1 MEINLDKLLDFKID
15 ELEVDEKI
23 EEVSPKEVEVIESE
37 GRDQDLEVDYEKTRA
52 KYYELL
58 DKGTEALEG
67 MLEVAKQT
75 DEARAYEVVGQLL
88 KNTSEV
94 NREIVELQKRMEE
107 IKIIDKKIKPS
118 KVTNALFVG
127 STADLQKMIKKN
139 ELFKLSSKPKS

>member
-1 MEINLDKLLDFKID
+1 MEINID
-15 ELEVDEKI
+15 QLEVGNKI
-23 EEVSPKEVEVIESE
+23 ESEVLEVSPEVIEPKE
-37 GRDQDLEVDYEKTRA
+37 TREEDLEIDYEKTRA

-94 NREIVELQKRMEE
+94 NREIVDLQKRMEE
-107 IKIIDKKIKPS
+107 IKNIDKKIGPS
-118 KVTNALFVG
+118 TVTNALFVG
-127 STADLQKMIKKN
+127 STAELQKMIKKN
-139 ELFKLSSKPKS
+139 DE

>member
-1 MEINLDKLLDFKID
+1 MEIDLDNLLDFKID
-15 ELEVDEKI
+15 ELEVQ
-23 EEVSPKEVEVIESE
+23 EEEIKKVSPEIVESE

-107 IKIIDKKIKPS
+107 IKVIDKKIKPS

-127 STADLQKMIKKN
+127 STADLQKMIKENK
-139 ELFKLSSKPKS
+139 

>member
-1 MEINLDKLLDFKID
+1 METKVELKID
-15 ELEVDEKI
+15 QFEVETDNEVL
-23 EEVSPKEVEVIESE
+23 EVSPEVIESD
-37 GRDQDLEVDYEKTRA
+37 GREQDLDVDYEKTRA

-94 NREIVELQKRMEE
+94 NREIVDLQKRMEE
-107 IKIIDKKIKPS
+107 IKNIDKKIRPS
-118 KVTNALFVG
+118 NVTNALFVG
-127 STADLQKMIKKN
+127 STAELQKMIKKSD
-139 ELFKLSSKPKS
+139 E

>member
-1 MEINLDKLLDFKID
+1 M
-15 ELEVDEKI
+15 
-23 EEVSPKEVEVIESE
+23 
-37 GRDQDLEVDYEKTRA
+37 
-52 KYYELL
+52 L

-107 IKIIDKKIKPS
+107 IKVIDKKIKPS

-139 ELFKLSSKPKS
+139 E

>member
-15 ELEVDEKI
+15 ELEVDEKL
-23 EEVSPKEVEVIESE
+23 EEVSPKDVEIIESE

-107 IKIIDKKIKPS
+107 IKVIDKKIKPS

-139 ELFKLSSKPKS
+139 E